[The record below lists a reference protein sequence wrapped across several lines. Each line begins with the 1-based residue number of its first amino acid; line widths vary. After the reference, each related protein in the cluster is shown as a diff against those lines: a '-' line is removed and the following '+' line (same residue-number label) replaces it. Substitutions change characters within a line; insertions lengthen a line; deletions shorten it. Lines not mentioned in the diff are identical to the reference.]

1 MVNMAVRGFGMSM
14 MADLLGR
21 LRSAGV
27 PLDEV
32 ISEAMESVDPADF
45 TDFHLEPFWDDRP
58 VPFLFTDFGATRT
71 ISAPHMIV
79 TLLHHLEV
87 REGQHALLI
96 GSKGGYL
103 AALLDHLVGPN
114 GAVTIVEPHREVRMH
129 TEERLE
135 MHDSSGLI
143 RVLPPHALEQQ
154 DEMNRSVDRVLIT
167 GAVRSIPD
175 GIDHLVYDGGFVLGP
190 FGGPVHQRLIKR
202 ERQGNDW
209 FDTDLGGVVFGPMD
223 VGESERGPL
232 DPRSLANHIED
243 ALGLIGGI
251 GDVEEDT
258 VERVEDLVCA
268 LREMPPDLPPLDED
282 STEEDILEHPVVD
295 LLMSE
300 IDWLGPLWPLFS
312 EYLSLDIANP
322 GSPDEDE
329 PHYLGGHEDIVP

>member
-1 MVNMAVRGFGMSM
+1 MTVRGLRMSM

-21 LRSAGV
+21 LRSAGI

-32 ISEAMESVDPADF
+32 ISGAMESVDPADF
-45 TDFHLEPFWDDRP
+45 TDFHLEPFWHDRP
-58 VPFLFTDFGATRT
+58 VPFLFTDLGATRT

-103 AALLDHLVGPN
+103 AALLDHIVGPN

-135 MHDSSGLI
+135 MHDSAGLI

-154 DEMNRSVDRVLIT
+154 DEMSRSVDRVLIT
-167 GAVRSIPD
+167 GSVRSIPD

-251 GDVEEDT
+251 VDIEEDT
-258 VERVEDLVCA
+258 VERVEDLICA
-268 LREMPPDLPPLDED
+268 LREMPPDLPSLDED
-282 STEEDILEHPVVD
+282 SSEEDILEHPVVD

-329 PHYLGGHEDIVP
+329 PRYVGGHEDLVP